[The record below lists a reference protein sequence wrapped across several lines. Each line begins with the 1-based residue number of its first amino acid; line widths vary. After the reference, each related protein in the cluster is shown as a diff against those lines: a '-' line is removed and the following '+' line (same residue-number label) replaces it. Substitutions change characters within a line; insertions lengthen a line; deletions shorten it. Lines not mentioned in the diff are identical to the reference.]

1 MAEGFLQAQDVA
13 YVKLAAEE
21 HADLVRK
28 YGILQ
33 APTLVVD
40 QNSNVQKF
48 MNVSEIRRY
57 AEQRC

>member
-1 MAEGFLQAQDVA
+1 M
-13 YVKLAAEE
+13 KLAAEE
-21 HADLVRK
+21 HTDLVRK